1 VKEKENIHFYNED
14 VKYQLVSARKI
25 RSWLSSAIEEE
36 KKTAG
41 EISCIF
47 CSEDY
52 LLKLNSKYLNA
63 SYLTDVITFDYTE
76 NDVISG
82 DIFIS
87 IDRVKENA
95 KLYKQPCPQEL
106 RRVML
111 HGILHLCGYKDKTEE
126 ETQQM
131 REKED
136 YYLQKFDA
144 IN

>member
-1 VKEKENIHFYNED
+1 MNISFFNED
-14 VKYQLVSARKI
+14 VKYQLAFARKT
-25 RSWLSSAIEEE
+25 RSWLSLVIKEEGKE
-36 KKTAG
+36 EG
-41 EISCIF
+41 EISYVF
-47 CSEDY
+47 CSDDH
-52 LLKLNSKYLNA
+52 LLLLNNMYLNCD
-63 SYLTDVITFDYTE
+63 YLTDIITFDYCEE
-76 NDVISG
+76 NVVSG

-95 KLYKQPCPQEL
+95 KLYKQPCQQEM
-106 RRVML
+106 RRVIL

-131 REKED
+131 REKEN